1 MSFVPLILL
10 TMLFA
15 LLWHD
20 EPARPVIIERRAKQ
34 KQSRYE

>member
-1 MSFVPLILL
+1 MF
-10 TMLFA
+10 FA
-15 LLWHD
+15 LVWHD